1 MTAKKLNCHQA
12 HWSLYLARFDFK
24 LIHRPGCFMGK
35 PDVLSQRL
43 DHGKEASD
51 NKDIV
56 LLRPELIA
64 VQALE
69 GLHLEGPERDMLR
82 EICQGNQKGNQE
94 KPVAKA
100 ARELRQTSSKTVR
113 SVKWSEDNG
122 DGDQKV

>member
-1 MTAKKLNCHQA
+1 
-12 HWSLYLARFDFK
+12 
-24 LIHRPGCFMGK
+24 MGK

-56 LLRPELIA
+56 LLWPELIA
-64 VQALE
+64 VQALK
-69 GLHLEGPERDMLR
+69 GLYLEGPERDMLR

-100 ARELRQTSSKTVR
+100 ARELRQTLSKTVR

-122 DGDQKV
+122 DGDQKVWS